1 MVFFLTLQGRWIKKL
16 LVKEMFYQRYLNI
29 QHNLNSNKKKLK
41 HEKHII
47 KTKLK
52 NIYLQY

>member
-1 MVFFLTLQGRWIKKL
+1 MVFFSLYKDAGLKKL

-29 QHNLNSNKKKLK
+29 QHNLNPNKKKLK